1 MSPGFPGLRL
11 RQVLA
16 PARPRPDGVCVCAGH
31 DGCARPVP
39 DRGVWRQALALA
51 ATERTRQ
58 PERICQLCVELVD
71 VAGAGISVVTQTG
84 NRGAVCATDDVAAMI
99 EELQFSLGEG
109 PCIDAV
115 NAGRPVLIPDLDDP
129 RSVDGKRWPAFMSAA
144 AQAGIRAVYAFPL
157 AVGAIR
163 VGALDLYR
171 CEAGELSAEQLAGAL
186 LAADAAAIALLS
198 LNVDAPDTFSESMG
212 DGTDL
217 HLDVHRA
224 TGMVQEQL
232 GVSTAEALLRLR
244 AKAFADERPIGE
256 VAADVI
262 HRRLRFDVEES

>member
-1 MSPGFPGLRL
+1 LS
-11 RQVLA
+11 LA
-16 PARPRPDGVCVCAGH
+16 VA
-31 DGCARPVP
+31 
-39 DRGVWRQALALA
+39 
-51 ATERTRQ
+51 ERSRQ
-58 PERICQLCVELVD
+58 PQRICQVCVELLE
-71 VAGAGISVVTQTG
+71 VAGAGISMVTQTG
-84 NRGAVCATDDVAAMI
+84 NRGAVCATDDVSAMI

-109 PCIDAV
+109 PCVDAV
-115 NAGRPVLIPDLDDP
+115 NAGRPVLIPDLDQP
-129 RSVDGKRWPAFMSAA
+129 ASVDVQRWPAFMSVA
-144 AQAGIRAVYAFPL
+144 AQAGIRAVFAFPL

-171 CEAGELSAEQLAGAL
+171 RQPGELGGEQLAGAL

-198 LNVDAPDTFSESMG
+198 LDADGPDMFNRDTG
-212 DGTDL
+212 QRADY

-232 GVSTAEALLRLR
+232 GISTADALLRLR
-244 AKAFADERPIGE
+244 AKAFADDRPIAE